1 MNTTLLAADIV
12 RRVKNSPDSPLNDA
26 EMVRGLIE
34 AELKKPPGAI
44 SRQVGAAAAAYTL
57 IEEARR
63 LLNEADLRPEAV
75 DDREAAELGRLLAEL
90 AAQGRFGPP
99 HNLTVWQH
107 AAGPGWS
114 VAAQC
119 SNRTRLASGP
129 GLTAALAKLRDENP
143 RHLLTDVTPASAT
156 GLLTL
161 ANQPA
166 ARKARS
172 LHAMVRHHERN

>member
-34 AELKKPPGAI
+34 AELKKPPGT
-44 SRQVGAAAAAYTL
+44 AAAAAYTL

-63 LLNEADLRPEAV
+63 LLSEADLGPEAV

-107 AAGPGWS
+107 AAGPSWS

-143 RHLLTDVTPASAT
+143 RHLLTDVTT
-156 GLLTL
+156 G
-161 ANQPA
+161 
-166 ARKARS
+166 KAY
-172 LHAMVRHHERN
+172 E